1 MNTETMNSRFI
12 EKTVK
17 KHSYET
23 QQKRYGLLMGAPALF
38 GLLMFIVVPFLM
50 AITMTFTNQRMM
62 SPHPTE
68 MVGLSNYERLLSI
81 NYLVIEPT
89 LDEAGKPKLNR
100 QGEVQYPRLRTLT
113 RKTHKELKGYYE
125 LTSFGLSDHKKL
137 VILAK
142 DPTFYK
148 SLWNTLLFALMV
160 VPLQGGTAL
169 ALALLVN
176 RGLKGTKFF
185 RTVYFSPVVTSMVV
199 VSIVWTF
206 LYHKDS
212 GLINEYLRILTFGAV
227 GPIDWLGDKDW
238 AMPSIVIM
246 SSWQGAGVQML
257 IFLAGLQGISKD
269 LYEAADIDGAN
280 AWQKFRY
287 ITLPSL
293 KNTMVFIVISTT
305 IAAFGLFTQVDVMT
319 NGGPQDSTTT
329 VMYHLV
335 QKGFREMDTAY
346 GSTISV
352 IYFLII
358 LAIAMMQKR
367 IFDKKDAK

>member
-1 MNTETMNSRFI
+1 
-12 EKTVK
+12 
-17 KHSYET
+17 
-23 QQKRYGLLMGAPALF
+23 
-38 GLLMFIVVPFLM
+38 
-50 AITMTFTNQRMM
+50 MTFTNQRMM

-68 MVGLSNYERLLSI
+68 MVGLNNYERLLSI
-81 NYLVIEPT
+81 NYIIVEPNRDDNGQVK
-89 LDEAGKPKLNR
+89 LDR
-100 QGEVQYPRLRTLT
+100 HGEIDYPRLRTLT
-113 RKTHKELKGYYE
+113 RKKYAELKGYYE
-125 LTSFGLSDHKKL
+125 LTSFTRSDNSKFM
-137 VILAK
+137 ILAK

-148 SLWNTLLFALMV
+148 SLWNTFLFALMV

-169 ALALLVN
+169 GLALLVN
-176 RGLKGTKFF
+176 RGLRGTNFF
-185 RTVYFSPVVTSMVV
+185 RTVYFAPVVTSMVV

-206 LYHKDS
+206 LYHKDA
-212 GLINEYLRILTFGAV
+212 GLVNEYLRILSFGAI
-227 GPIDWLGDKDW
+227 GPVDWLGDKDW
-238 AMPSIVIM
+238 AMPSVVIM

-257 IFLAGLQGISKD
+257 IFLAGLQGIPKD
-269 LYEAADIDGAN
+269 LYEAASIDGAN

-319 NGGPQDSTTT
+319 NGGPQGSTTT

-352 IYFLII
+352 IYFMII
-358 LAIAMMQKR
+358 LAIAMLQKR

>member
-1 MNTETMNSRFI
+1 MSTMATSIPNRASTT
-12 EKTVK
+12 KY
-17 KHSYET
+17 SYEA
-23 QQKRYGLLMGAPALF
+23 QQKRYGWMMGAPAFL
-38 GLLMFIVVPFLM
+38 GLIMFIVVPFLM

-68 MVGLSNYERLLSI
+68 MVGLSNYERLLSV
-81 NYLVIEPT
+81 NYLHLEPNR
-89 LDEAGKPKLNR
+89 DANGEAKLNSR
-100 QGEVQYPRLRTLT
+100 GEIDYPRLRTVI
-113 RKTHKELKGYYE
+113 RKDHSELKGYYE
-125 LTSFGLSDHKKL
+125 LASFIQADGSKFM
-137 VILAK
+137 ILAK

-169 ALALLVN
+169 GLALLVN
-176 RGLKGTKFF
+176 KGLKGTNIF
-185 RTVYFSPVVTSMVV
+185 RTVYFAPVVTSMVV

-212 GLINEYLRILTFGAV
+212 GLINEYLRILSFGAI
-227 GPIDWLGDKDW
+227 GPIDWLGDKNW
-238 AMPSIVIM
+238 AMPSVVIM

-257 IFLAGLQGISKD
+257 IFLAGLQGIPKD
-269 LYEAADIDGAN
+269 LYEAASIDGAN

-287 ITLPSL
+287 ITLPGL

-319 NGGPQDSTTT
+319 NGGPQGSTTT

-352 IYFLII
+352 IYFIII
-358 LAIAMMQKR
+358 LAIAMFQKR
-367 IFDKKDAK
+367 LFDKKDAK

>member
-1 MNTETMNSRFI
+1 MSTMTTTLT
-12 EKTVK
+12 KTHSK
-17 KHSYET
+17 SKYSYEA
-23 QQKRYGLLMGAPALF
+23 QQKKYGWIMGAPAFLC
-38 GLLMFIVVPFLM
+38 LLMFIVVPFVT

-62 SPHPTE
+62 SPHPVE
-68 MVGLSNYERLLSI
+68 MIGLSNYERLLSI
-81 NYLVIEPT
+81 NFLVVEPNRDGNGQ
-89 LDEAGKPKLNR
+89 LELNR
-100 QGEVQYPRLRTLT
+100 DGQVTYPRLRTLI
-113 RKTHKELKGYYE
+113 RKQYPELHGYYE
-125 LTSFGLSDHKKL
+125 LRSVSLSNDSKL

-142 DPTFYK
+142 DPTFYL
-148 SLWNTLLFALMV
+148 SLWNTLLFAMMV

-169 ALALLVN
+169 GLALLVN
-176 RGLKGTKFF
+176 RSLKGTNFF
-185 RTVYFSPVVTSMVV
+185 RTVYFAPVVTSMVV

-212 GLINEYLRILTFGAV
+212 GLINEYLRVLSFGSI
-227 GPIDWLGDKDW
+227 GPIDWLGDKSW

-257 IFLAGLQGISKD
+257 IFLAGLQGIPKD
-269 LYEAADIDGAN
+269 LYEAASIDGAN
-280 AWQKFRY
+280 SWQKFRY
-287 ITLPSL
+287 ITLPGL

-319 NGGPQDSTTT
+319 SGGPQGSTTT
-329 VMYHLV
+329 VMYHLI

-358 LAIAMMQKR
+358 LAIAMFQKR
-367 IFDKKDAK
+367 LFDKKESK

>member
-1 MNTETMNSRFI
+1 MSTVTISAP
-12 EKTVK
+12 KTSSAK
-17 KHSYET
+17 KYSYEA
-23 QQKRYGLLMGAPALF
+23 QQKRYGWMMGAPAFF
-38 GLLMFIVVPFLM
+38 GLIMFIVVPFVM

-62 SPHPTE
+62 SPNPTE
-68 MVGLSNYERLLSI
+68 MVGLSNYERLLSV
-81 NYLVIEPT
+81 NYLIVGPNRNENG
-89 LDEAGKPKLNR
+89 ESKLNR
-100 QGEVQYPRLRTLT
+100 KGEVEYPRLRTLIRT
-113 RKTHKELKGYYE
+113 LHPELKGYYE
-125 LTSFGLSDHKKL
+125 LISFTKADDSKL
-137 VILAK
+137 MILAK
-142 DPTFYK
+142 DPIFYK

-169 ALALLVN
+169 GLALLVN
-176 RGLKGTKFF
+176 QGLKGTNFF
-185 RTVYFSPVVTSMVV
+185 RTVYFAPVVTSMVV
-199 VSIVWTF
+199 VSIVWIF
-206 LYHKDS
+206 LYHKDA
-212 GLINEYLRILTFGAV
+212 GLINEYLRILTFGAI
-227 GPIDWLGDKDW
+227 GPIDWLGDKNW
-238 AMPSIVIM
+238 AMPSVVIM

-257 IFLAGLQGISKD
+257 IFLAGLQGIPKD
-269 LYEAADIDGAN
+269 LYEAASIDGAN

-287 ITLPSL
+287 ITIPGL

-352 IYFLII
+352 IYFVII
-358 LAIAMMQKR
+358 LSIAMFQKR

>member
-1 MNTETMNSRFI
+1 MNTMTPPLSKPICGRY
-12 EKTVK
+12 
-17 KHSYET
+17 SYEE
-23 QQKRYGLLMGAPALF
+23 QQKRYGWLMGAPAFL
-38 GLLMFIVVPFLM
+38 GLLMFIVVPFVM

-81 NYLVIEPT
+81 NYLVIDPNKT
-89 LDEAGKPKLNR
+89 KNGTVKIDS
-100 QGEVQYPRLRTLT
+100 QGNIDYPRLRTLI
-113 RKTHKELKGYYE
+113 RKSHPDLKGYYE
-125 LTSFGLSDHKKL
+125 LMSFSYPDSKKL
-137 VILAK
+137 MILAK

-148 SLWNTLLFALMV
+148 ALWNTLLFALMV

-169 ALALLVN
+169 GLAILVN
-176 RGLKGTKFF
+176 RGLKGTNFF
-185 RTVYFSPVVTSMVV
+185 RTVYFAPVVTSMVV

-206 LYHKDS
+206 LYHKDA
-212 GLINEYLRILTFGAV
+212 GLINEYLRILSFGAI

-238 AMPSIVIM
+238 AMTSVVIM

-257 IFLAGLQGISKD
+257 IFLAGLQGIPKD
-269 LYEAADIDGAN
+269 LYEAASVDGAN
-280 AWQKFRY
+280 SWQKFLY
-287 ITLPSL
+287 ITIPGL

-319 NGGPQDSTTT
+319 NGGPQGSTTT

-352 IYFLII
+352 IYFVII
-358 LAIAMMQKR
+358 LTIAMFQKR
-367 IFDKKDAK
+367 IFDKKDSK